1 MSSSSYPWRKL
12 TRRLLKRASLPAI
25 LLLVATAAAEEP
37 APESEVS
44 TTAAP
49 ATPGPQPNKSA
60 FRLDASNSSTVLYAG
75 DNRDT
80 RSGEVGSLANDE
92 YGMLRDRLDLKL
104 NSTSFS
110 FALRLDGYAF
120 FSRPNPTQI
129 GLDLVEIRTEAG
141 GPTDG
146 EPDNPTYFRQKVYDA
161 GSELSNRYINWLIP
175 TKLSAT
181 YKNRQVQA
189 TVGDFYAQFGRGLVL
204 SVRKEDALSSDTTI
218 RGAKA
223 SFDAE
228 VEDIQIE
235 TTILAGSAN
244 PLRVDDTSG
253 RYLGVHK
260 NGKKGF
266 QVVTEAGMPRAIET
280 DFAPLTDDCETTAT
294 CSFAPENL
302 YGAEI
307 QVAPRGFRLS
317 GSGSLLDRH
326 TNLSN
331 DIARASQQI
340 LTGSGAIDV
349 ISLLDLGSLYFEGAG
364 QRRSYESTNRNG
376 YALYTQLALLSDP
389 VILTFEGKHYR
400 AFYPLSAGI
409 STARAREYSQL
420 QYSKVPTTEA
430 VWNTSEFENFN
441 TCTTGGR
448 TRADFRLSEQASLHG
463 WLARYNT
470 WAESVANDECEI
482 ADENLN
488 RVWDLAVGTE
498 LLSETGRTHA
508 EVTIGVRDDTTA
520 RLLEGPWGSTHVFYR
535 EAYAR
540 YDTAFHISGPYSLQ
554 FQGWHRY
561 KHQTVGGQ
569 LNPWFTGQ
577 TVNALDVA
585 SLGTIALGIEY
596 DTQARTPDL
605 YLNGQLSYRIS
616 EASLVSLFVGQRS
629 GAQSCVGGV
638 CRVYPPFE
646 GARLDWKLRL

>member
-1 MSSSSYPWRKL
+1 MARAAF
-12 TRRLLKRASLPAI
+12 TAASL
-25 LLLVATAAAEEP
+25 LATTSPAEELATEEP
-37 APESEVS
+37 TPLSAPD
-44 TTAAP
+44 P
-49 ATPGPQPNKSA
+49 IGKKSA

-80 RSGEVGSLANDE
+80 RSGEVGTLANDS
-92 YGMLRDRLDLKL
+92 YSMLSDRLDLKV

-129 GLDLVEIRTEAG
+129 GLDLVEIRKEAG
-141 GPTDG
+141 EPTEG
-146 EPDNPTYFRQKVYDA
+146 EPDDPTYFRQKVYDA
-161 GSELSNRYINWLIP
+161 GTELSTRYINWLVP

-181 YKNRQVQA
+181 YKTRQVQA

-223 SFDAE
+223 SFDTE
-228 VEDIQIE
+228 FKKIQIE
-235 TTILAGSAN
+235 ATLLAGSAN
-244 PLRVDDTSG
+244 PLRVDDASG
-253 RYLGVHK
+253 RYLGVHPK
-260 NGKKGF
+260 GKKGF
-266 QVVTEAGMPRAIET
+266 QVVTETGMPHAIET

-307 QVAPRGFRLS
+307 QVAPQDFRLS
-317 GSGSLLDRH
+317 ASGSLLDRH
-326 TNLSN
+326 TILSN
-331 DIARASQQI
+331 DIIRSSHQVF
-340 LTGSGAIDV
+340 TGSGAIDV
-349 ISLLDLGSLYFEGAG
+349 ISLVDFGSLYFEAAG
-364 QRRSYESTNRNG
+364 QQRSYESENRSG
-376 YALYTQLALLSDP
+376 YALYTQLDLLIDP
-389 VILTFEGKHYR
+389 LVLTFEGKHYR
-400 AFYPLSAGI
+400 AFYPLSSGV
-409 STARAREYSQL
+409 STARAREFTQL

-448 TRADFRLSEQASLHG
+448 TRADLRLSAQAAFHG

-470 WAESVANDECEI
+470 WAESVANDECAI

-488 RVWDLAVGTE
+488 RVWDLAAGTE
-498 LLSETGRTHA
+498 LLSKSGRTHA
-508 EVTIGVRDDTTA
+508 EITIGVRDDTTA
-520 RLLEGPWGSTHVFYR
+520 RLLEGPWGATHVFYR
-535 EAYAR
+535 EAYTR
-540 YDTAFHISGPYSLQ
+540 YDAAFHISGPYSLQ

-561 KHQTVGGQ
+561 RHQTVGGQ
-569 LNPWFTGQ
+569 LNPWLTGQ
-577 TVNALDVA
+577 TVNALDIA

-605 YLNGQLSYRIS
+605 YLNGQLSYHIS
-616 EASLVSLFVGQRS
+616 DASLVSLFVGQRS
-629 GAQSCVGGV
+629 GAESCVGGI

-646 GARLDWKLRL
+646 GARLDWKLHL